1 MIKFS
6 KNLKRILIIFYKKN
20 FGIFFV
26 KIFYKN
32 FYLLYLIKFYF
43 FEYFIE
49 SGFIK
54 IKQKVKNVKII
65 NF

>member
-6 KNLKRILIIFYKKN
+6 KNLKRILIIFYKEN
-20 FGIFFV
+20 FGVLFV
-26 KIFYKN
+26 KIFIKN
-32 FYLLYLIKFYF
+32 FYLLYLIKFF
-43 FEYFIE
+43 FLEYFIE

-54 IKQKVKNVKII
+54 LKKNKKNIKIT